1 MNPLTVEGI
10 QKAESDLITAR
21 REIRARISPNYDA
34 ACFHAQQSAEKYI
47 KAFLQE
53 KNLAV
58 PKTHK
63 LIELMVLCKDNLPE
77 IQSYYPDLLILE
89 DYAVM
94 VRYPGQTA
102 NREEAKIAVR
112 VALKIQAFIQKILG
126 ITLE

>member
-58 PKTHK
+58 PKT
-63 LIELMVLCKDNLPE
+63 C
-77 IQSYYPDLLILE
+77 LLYTSDAADE
-89 DYAVM
+89 
-94 VRYPGQTA
+94 
-102 NREEAKIAVR
+102 
-112 VALKIQAFIQKILG
+112 
-126 ITLE
+126 